1 MVLVE
6 GCRLLENPS
15 IGINYQMFSL
25 RTQQPTNSLLSSQ
38 LRTFAEDLKRV
49 GKINFGVTWCVS
61 LRVTRVSL
69 DIAEGVPR
77 TPHKPKGW

>member
-1 MVLVE
+1 
-6 GCRLLENPS
+6 
-15 IGINYQMFSL
+15 MFAL

-49 GKINFGVTWCVS
+49 VKINFGVTWCVS
-61 LRVTRVSL
+61 LRVTSVSQ

-77 TPHKPKGW
+77 TPLKPKGWHRETLGNVSGAIG